1 MLQFQIL
8 STVFFPFSSN
18 EIFPCFFFKLSERL
32 STFNLI
38 MQLTDKSNLNVKHS
52 ASCISQLPLE
62 TDKFGKL
69 QVKSE
74 PWHYNAS
81 EGRHY
86 LAVFFLPFV
95 CELCVSSQPLQITRN
110 NCIEMGL
117 PYMLKKW
124 RRALKVK
131 QISKQTNKTARESET
146 WYLLKTGR
154 IRFVWCWGI
163 TVFLALKKNFHTSS
177 LMGASQA
184 PNSTWCITVAAV
196 GFVFY
201 PGSILYSDTEEI
213 HYFSNTFL
221 N

>member
-1 MLQFQIL
+1 MRSNHNKFFYKPPHLEAAVPVCNLWNQSRKGHYVLMLEIHKCFSFKYFPL
-8 STVFFPFSSN
+8 FFPLFIKWNLSM
-18 EIFPCFFFKLSERL
+18 FFFFFKLSERL

-95 CELCVSSQPLQITRN
+95 CELCVSSRPLQITRN

-117 PYMLKKW
+117 LYM
-124 RRALKVK
+124 
-131 QISKQTNKTARESET
+131 
-146 WYLLKTGR
+146 
-154 IRFVWCWGI
+154 F
-163 TVFLALKKNFHTSS
+163 
-177 LMGASQA
+177 
-184 PNSTWCITVAAV
+184 
-196 GFVFY
+196 
-201 PGSILYSDTEEI
+201 
-213 HYFSNTFL
+213 
-221 N
+221 

>member
-18 EIFPCFFFKLSERL
+18 EIFPFFFKLSERL

-95 CELCVSSQPLQITRN
+95 CELCVSSRPLQITRN

-117 PYMLKKW
+117 PYMLKKR

-131 QISKQTNKTARESET
+131 QISIQTNKTARESET

-163 TVFLALKKNFHTSS
+163 TVFLALKK
-177 LMGASQA
+177 
-184 PNSTWCITVAAV
+184 I
-196 GFVFY
+196 
-201 PGSILYSDTEEI
+201 SILHRSWELLRLPIQPDV
-213 HYFSNTFL
+213 L
-221 N
+221 QLQL

>member
-1 MLQFQIL
+1 
-8 STVFFPFSSN
+8 
-18 EIFPCFFFKLSERL
+18 
-32 STFNLI
+32 

-74 PWHYNAS
+74 PWHSNAS

-95 CELCVSSQPLQITRN
+95 CELCVSSRPLQITRN

-117 PYMLKKW
+117 PYMLKKQ

-146 WYLLKTGR
+146 
-154 IRFVWCWGI
+154 
-163 TVFLALKKNFHTSS
+163 
-177 LMGASQA
+177 
-184 PNSTWCITVAAV
+184 
-196 GFVFY
+196 
-201 PGSILYSDTEEI
+201 
-213 HYFSNTFL
+213 
-221 N
+221 